1 MSAFPP
7 KFNTILPPMPEVN
20 VIPPLNY
27 SSDSIQRFPPMK
39 TPKLQDLQN
48 ETITYPDFRAQT
60 DLIKIIYPPKEA
72 IGATEI
78 IRVIRKPI
86 ERKEEKKEIVIPRS
100 RNYEIFKIILYII
113 LILLIFYILKSFL

>member
-1 MSAFPP
+1 MSIFPP
-7 KFNTILPPMPEVN
+7 KLNTILPPMPEIN
-20 VIPPLNY
+20 VIAPLSY
-27 SSDSIQRFPPMK
+27 SSESIQRFPPMK